1 VLCLRPSRGWIE
13 LVPKRKNKADDL
25 KKKLM
30 SKDLENEKK
39 RKKKKRKEKRS
50 LSLCIKIEKF
60 QLDM

>member
-1 VLCLRPSRGWIE
+1 MHCFVLCLRPSRGWIE

-39 RKKKKRKEKRS
+39 KKKEKKKRKK
-50 LSLCIKIEKF
+50 KPQF
-60 QLDM
+60 MY